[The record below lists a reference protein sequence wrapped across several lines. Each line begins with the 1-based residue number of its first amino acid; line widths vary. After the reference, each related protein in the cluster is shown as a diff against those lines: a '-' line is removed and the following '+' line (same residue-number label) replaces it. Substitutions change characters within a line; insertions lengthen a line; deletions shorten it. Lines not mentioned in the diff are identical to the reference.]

1 MHRPSLHR
9 AATVNM
15 RISTAPRSLFVGYL
29 TSIQALDRPLFSVV
43 KRNWPLYMYEAIE
56 LALFMISACA
66 FSLLLFDSSSPA
78 FRAFPSTVV
87 RRILMAIA
95 MGITAVLII
104 HSPMG
109 KRSGAHFNPV
119 ITLTYLRLGKIGLC
133 DAVFYVAFQ
142 FIGGILGVAA
152 AASAFGKSLSKPT
165 IDYAITVPG
174 RYGIVAAFFAELFMA
189 TVLMAVVLL
198 LSNTARLAIYVSYSV
213 GILIALYTFFFAQ
226 ISGFS
231 INPAR
236 TTGSALFAGV
246 WTAGWLYFVAPL
258 LGMFSAAEIYTRLS
272 VNASVLCAKLHPDP
286 ALPCPFFC
294 SFPGHR
300 HLRDPHAFDAE
311 PVVVKMPMGSPSGD
325 QLGEHSRGEEF
336 RR

>member
-9 AATVNM
+9 AARVNM
-15 RISTAPRSLFVGYL
+15 RMSTAPRSLFVGYL
-29 TSIQALDRPLFSVV
+29 TSIQALDRPLSSVL
-43 KRNWPLYMYEAIE
+43 KRNWLLYIYEAIE

-78 FRAFPSTVV
+78 FCAFPSTVV

-119 ITLTYLRLGKIGLC
+119 ITLTYFRLGKIGLC

-142 FIGGILGVAA
+142 FLGGILGVAA
-152 AASAFGKSLSKPT
+152 AATVFGNSLSKPAV
-165 IDYAITVPG
+165 DYAVTVPG

-189 TVLMAVVLL
+189 IALMAVVLL
-198 LSNTARLAIYVSYSV
+198 LSNNARLAIYVSYAV
-213 GILIALYTFFFAQ
+213 GILIALYTFFFAP

-246 WTAGWLYFVAPL
+246 WTGGWLYFVAPL
-258 LGMFSAAEIYTRLS
+258 LGMFGAAEIYTRLS
-272 VNASVLCAKLHPDP
+272 ANAHVLCAKLHPDP
-286 ALPCPFFC
+286 AFPCPFLC

-300 HLRDPHAFDAE
+300 HVHDPHAYDTKPMVMEMPIE
-311 PVVVKMPMGSPSGD
+311 PKSNN
-325 QLGEHSRGEEF
+325 QFGEHPRDEEF

>member
-1 MHRPSLHR
+1 MHHPDLHR
-9 AATVNM
+9 ATAVNM
-15 RISTAPRSLFVGYL
+15 RPSTAPRSPLRYL
-29 TSIQALDRPLFSVV
+29 TSVQASDKPLFSVL
-43 KRNWPLYMYEAIE
+43 KRNWHLYVYEAIE

-66 FSLLLFDSSSPA
+66 FTLVLFDPSSPA
-78 FRAFPSTVV
+78 FRLFPSAFV

-95 MGITAVLII
+95 MGLTALLII

-133 DAVFYVAFQ
+133 DAVFYVVFQ

-152 AASAFGKSLSKPT
+152 AASVFGSSLSKPA

-174 RYGIVAAFFAELFMA
+174 QYGIVAAFFAELFMA
-189 TVLMAVVLL
+189 IVLMAVVLL
-198 LSNTARLAIYVSYSV
+198 LSNTERFAIYVSYSV
-213 GILIALYTFFFAQ
+213 GILIAFYTFFFAP

-258 LGMFSAAEIYTRLS
+258 LGMFSAAELYRRLS
-272 VNASVLCAKLHPDP
+272 VNAHVLCAKLHPDP
-286 ALPCPFFC
+286 AFPCPFLC

-300 HLRDPHAFDAE
+300 HVRDPHAYDT
-311 PVVVKMPMGSPSGD
+311 KPMLMVTPIGPNSD
-325 QLGEHSRGEEF
+325 NQFGEHPRDEEF

>member
-1 MHRPSLHR
+1 MRHPDLYR
-9 AATVNM
+9 ATDANM
-15 RISTAPRSLFVGYL
+15 RTSTAPRSPSQYPASVK
-29 TSIQALDRPLFSVV
+29 ALDKPRFSVL
-43 KRNWPLYMYEAIE
+43 KRNWSLYIYEAIE

-66 FSLLLFDSSSPA
+66 FTLVLFDPSSPA
-78 FRAFPSTVV
+78 FRLFPSAFV
-87 RRILMAIA
+87 RRTLMAIA
-95 MGITAVLII
+95 MGLTAILII

-133 DAVFYVAFQ
+133 DAVFYVVFQ
-142 FIGGILGVAA
+142 FIGGICGVAIA
-152 AASAFGKSLSKPT
+152 TAVFGNSLSKPAVE
-165 IDYAITVPG
+165 YAVTVPG
-174 RYGIVAAFFAELFMA
+174 KYGIVAAFFAELFMA
-189 TVLMAVVLL
+189 IVLMGVVLL
-198 LSNTARLAIYVSYSV
+198 LSNTARLAIYASYSV
-213 GILIALYTFFFAQ
+213 GILIALYTFFFAP

-236 TTGSALFAGV
+236 TTGSALFAGI

-258 LGMFSAAEIYTRLS
+258 MGMLSAAEVYTRLG

-286 ALPCPFFC
+286 ALPCPFLC

-300 HLRDPHAFDAE
+300 QVQDPHAFDTE
-311 PVVVKMPMGSPSGD
+311 PMVAKMPMGSQSGD
-325 QLGEHSRGEEF
+325 QLGEHSRDEEF

>member
-1 MHRPSLHR
+1 MHYSDLHR
-9 AATVNM
+9 VTTVNM
-15 RISTAPRSLFVGYL
+15 RTSTAPRSPLRYL
-29 TSIQALDRPLFSVV
+29 TSVQALDKPLFSVL
-43 KRNWPLYMYEAIE
+43 KRNWSLYIYEAIE

-66 FSLLLFDSSSPA
+66 FTLVLFDPSSPA
-78 FRAFPSTVV
+78 FRLFPSAFV
-87 RRILMAIA
+87 RRTLMAIA
-95 MGITAVLII
+95 MGLTAILII

-133 DAVFYVAFQ
+133 DAAFYVVFQ
-142 FIGGILGVAA
+142 FIGGICGVAIA
-152 AASAFGKSLSKPT
+152 TAVFGNSLSRPAVE
-165 IDYAITVPG
+165 YAVTVPG
-174 RYGIVAAFFAELFMA
+174 KYGIVAAFFAELFMA
-189 TVLMAVVLL
+189 IVLMAVVLL

-213 GILIALYTFFFAQ
+213 GVLIALYTFFFAP

-258 LGMFSAAEIYTRLS
+258 MGMLSAAEVYTRLG

-286 ALPCPFFC
+286 ALPCPFLC

-300 HLRDPHAFDAE
+300 HVQDPHAFDTE
-311 PVVVKMPMGSPSGD
+311 PMVAKMPMGSQSGD
-325 QLGEHSRGEEF
+325 QLGEHSRDEEF

>member
-1 MHRPSLHR
+1 MHHPDLHR
-9 AATVNM
+9 APAVNM
-15 RISTAPRSLFVGYL
+15 RTSTAPRSPLRYL
-29 TSIQALDRPLFSVV
+29 TSVQASDKPLFSVL
-43 KRNWPLYMYEAIE
+43 KRNWPLYIYEAIE
-56 LALFMISACA
+56 LGLFMIYACA
-66 FSLLLFDSSSPA
+66 FTLVFFDPSSPA
-78 FRAFPSTVV
+78 FHLFPSAFV
-87 RRILMAIA
+87 RRIFMAFA
-95 MGITAVLII
+95 MGLTAILII

-119 ITLTYLRLGKIGLC
+119 ITLTYLRLGKISLC
-133 DAVFYVAFQ
+133 DAAFYVVFQ
-142 FIGGILGVAA
+142 FIGGICGVAIA
-152 AASAFGKSLSKPT
+152 AAVFGNSLSRPAVE
-165 IDYAITVPG
+165 YAVTVPG

-189 TVLMAVVLL
+189 IVLMAVVLL

-213 GILIALYTFFFAQ
+213 GVLIALYTFFFAP

-258 LGMFSAAEIYTRLS
+258 MGMLSAAEVYTRLG
-272 VNASVLCAKLHPDP
+272 VNARVLCAKLHPDP
-286 ALPCPFFC
+286 ALPCPFLC

-300 HLRDPHAFDAE
+300 HAQDPHAFDTE
-311 PVVVKMPMGSPSGD
+311 PMVAKMPMGSHSGD
-325 QLGEHSRGEEF
+325 QLGEHSRDEEF

>member
-1 MHRPSLHR
+1 MYRPDLHR
-9 AATVNM
+9 ATTVNI
-15 RISTAPRSLFVGYL
+15 RVSTALRSPLRFLSSV
-29 TSIQALDRPLFSVV
+29 QASDKQLFSALQ
-43 KRNWPLYMYEAIE
+43 RNWPLYMYEAIE

-66 FSLLLFDSSSPA
+66 FTLLLFDPSSPA
-78 FRAFPSTVV
+78 FRLFPGASV

-95 MGITAVLII
+95 MGLTAVLII

-119 ITLTYLRLGKIGLC
+119 ITLTYLRLGKIGLY
-133 DAVFYVAFQ
+133 DAVFYVVFQ
-142 FIGGILGVAA
+142 FIGGIAGVAA
-152 AASAFGKSLSKPT
+152 AASVFGSNLSKPT

-174 RYGIVAAFFAELFMA
+174 QYGIGAAFFAELFMA
-189 TVLMAVVLL
+189 IVLMAVVLL

-213 GILIALYTFFFAQ
+213 GILIALYTFFFAP

-258 LGMFSAAEIYTRLS
+258 LGMFTAAELYTRLS
-272 VNASVLCAKLHPDP
+272 LNARVLCAKLHPDP
-286 ALPCPFFC
+286 SLPCPFLC

-300 HLRDPHAFDAE
+300 HVPDPHASDTKPLVA
-311 PVVVKMPMGSPSGD
+311 KMPIESQSRD
-325 QLGEHSRGEEF
+325 QFGERSRDEEF